1 MCWYS
6 VLKTVQNYRLCP
18 VRRFFFQSFACWL
31 IVSTKVP
38 ADSSNPWDNG
48 CTIYNP
54 GKNWSM
60 MRAFCE
66 IWINLT
72 TIWNDGEVSLAE
84 ASMEYV
90 EGKATQKYGF
100 SLQMSGNHLQMV
112 IFQLPRNGERNW
124 KLSQRVMTGVALG
137 EVSDVLSD
145 QGFRSR
151 TGSIWRKRTLKHQN
165 SNPNHQ
171 PSFFSYKYL
180 YIYTY
185 HYHCHYI
192 YIYIYI
198 PILALEV
205 LFFQNQFLEQIP
217 SLGRQNLHPPSVSGS
232 PGPDRARR
240 CSGIEK
246 LENPTLILGSKQ
258 SSVESSGT
266 RDARHLGHRAT
277 GYSDKSNWKIISDWE
292 LPKVEQPKTNKQ
304 NASSEKP
311 AVIPSIIIWPTAS
324 SGPSIHNSTP
334 LCDFSP
340 VMTLSKAKIQKAIKT
355 MKRRPNLSTAS
366 RIGQKAPLGNVEWY
380 GYDMHMIWIWYGYDM
395 DMIWIW
401 YGYVV

>member
-1 MCWYS
+1 MAHRNSSCPYQRWWFSLIFHSWVYQRVS
-6 VLKTVQNYRLCP
+6 LISLILLQFYVLIFSLKNRPKLSIVPRAPIFFPVLCLLAHRL
-18 VRRFFFQSFACWL
+18 
-31 IVSTKVP
+31 
-38 ADSSNPWDNG
+38 NG
-48 CTIYNP
+48 RCLPIQVTLGIMGVLYITP

-60 MRAFCE
+60 MRAFCG

-180 YIYTY
+180 YIYIYTY

-192 YIYIYI
+192 YIYIS
-198 PILALEV
+198 
-205 LFFQNQFLEQIP
+205 LF
-217 SLGRQNLHPPSVSGS
+217 
-232 PGPDRARR
+232 
-240 CSGIEK
+240 
-246 LENPTLILGSKQ
+246 
-258 SSVESSGT
+258 
-266 RDARHLGHRAT
+266 
-277 GYSDKSNWKIISDWE
+277 
-292 LPKVEQPKTNKQ
+292 
-304 NASSEKP
+304 
-311 AVIPSIIIWPTAS
+311 
-324 SGPSIHNSTP
+324 
-334 LCDFSP
+334 
-340 VMTLSKAKIQKAIKT
+340 
-355 MKRRPNLSTAS
+355 
-366 RIGQKAPLGNVEWY
+366 
-380 GYDMHMIWIWYGYDM
+380 
-395 DMIWIW
+395 
-401 YGYVV
+401 